1 MASVSTS
8 HLILFIASLLIA
20 ASVAGTFTQGVQR
33 LSSALGDRSLDVSE
47 DVRTDVEI
55 ISDPGS
61 TDAIYNGSDG
71 EYGSITVLVKNTG
84 SQRLA
89 ADSGQL
95 DVLIDGRYQ
104 VDVSVT
110 VVGGS
115 SWRPGNVVELKLPL
129 SDPLEPGDHRVTVIV
144 NNDQEVLEFRT

>member
-20 ASVAGTFTQGVQR
+20 ASVAGTFTSGVQR
-33 LSSALGDRSLDVSE
+33 LSSALGERSIDVME

-61 TDAIYNGSDG
+61 GAVYDASGNT
-71 EYGSITVLVKNTG
+71 ETVTLLVKNTG
-84 SQRLA
+84 RRDLEAES
-89 ADSGQL
+89 DKI

-104 VDVSVT
+104 TSVDLT
-110 VVGGS
+110 VVDGS
-115 SWRPGNVVELKLPL
+115 AWTVGNVVEVEITPSQPL
-129 SDPLEPGDHRVTVIV
+129 SDGDHRVTVIV
-144 NNDQEVLEFRT
+144 NEDTQTLRFRTP

>member
-33 LSSALGDRSLDVSE
+33 LSSALGEKSVDVSI

-61 TDAIYNGSDG
+61 GAVANND
-71 EYGSITVLVKNTG
+71 EVTVLIKNTG
-84 SQRLA
+84 SRDLEASSDQIEVL
-89 ADSGQL
+89 L
-95 DVLIDGRYQ
+95 DGKYQ
-104 VDVSVT
+104 TGISMT
-110 VVGGS
+110 VVDGS
-115 SWRPGNVVELKLPL
+115 AWVVGNVVRVTI
-129 SDPLEPGDHRVTVIV
+129 PLEQQLDAGDHRLKIMV
-144 NNDQEVLEFRT
+144 NSDEEVLKFRT

>member
-33 LSSALGDRSLDVSE
+33 LSSALGDRSMDVSS

-61 TDAIYNGSDG
+61 DAVANDD
-71 EYGSITVLVKNTG
+71 EVTLLVKNTG
-84 SQRLA
+84 SRDLEGSSDQIEVL
-89 ADSGQL
+89 L
-95 DVLIDGRYQ
+95 DGKYQ
-104 VDVSVT
+104 TGVSVT
-110 VVGGS
+110 VVDGS
-115 SWRPGNVVELKLPL
+115 AWRVGNVVRITIPL
-129 SDPLEPGDHRVTVIV
+129 ATPLEGGDHRVKIIV
-144 NNDQEVLEFRT
+144 SGDEEVLQFRT